1 MACSGRRWYD
11 ALPQMAGS
19 GIYCDNN
26 KKVIDHVARQA
37 TKKTKKAK
45 SHHHDDDVISQIDV
59 SQLTE

>member
-1 MACSGRRWYD
+1 
-11 ALPQMAGS
+11 MAGS

-59 SQLTE
+59 STNRIKEKKISNWLT

>member
-1 MACSGRRWYD
+1 
-11 ALPQMAGS
+11 MAGS